1 MYLLE
6 FNEIQKEVIWGGT
19 LLASVYS
26 KPFDK
31 SKAIGESWEICDLP
45 NDNSVVS
52 NGELKGKTLS
62 YLVKEYGSELLGTK
76 CKEDYFPLL
85 IKLIDAKDKLSIFIT
100 LPLIISAGFLGVGRP
115 PNCSGHIGIRL

>member
-76 CKEDYFPLL
+76 CKEDYFERENKSENLTAFYER
-85 IKLIDAKDKLSIFIT
+85 KTQERLSVFKRM
-100 LPLIISAGFLGVGRP
+100 AYNFDGFWD
-115 PNCSGHIGIRL
+115 